1 MKKIFVGLVLC
12 AVALVMA
19 CESKPA
25 AKAAAPAPAAS
36 AGGFVWEGS
45 DVVIRI
51 AENKPY
57 NYQGLFEVPGLKVE
71 KDKRIVISIEGTSD
85 VDIALLKVFLVDNTS
100 GWTVL
105 SGYDDFST
113 EPIKAGEPFAMSH
126 TVMSVT
132 GANGPVGNKISFY
145 VEFGDAKAPATLNLS
160 SIKVEQK

>member
-1 MKKIFVGLVLC
+1 MKKLFVGFVVC

-25 AKAAAPAPAAS
+25 AKAAAPAATAS
-36 AGGFVWEGS
+36 SFVWEGS

-71 KDKRIVISIEGTSD
+71 KDKRVVVSIEGTSD
-85 VDIALLKVFLVDNTS
+85 VDIELLKVFLVDNAS

-113 EPIKAGEPFAMSH
+113 APIKAGEPFSISH
-126 TVMSVT
+126 TLMT
-132 GANGPVGNKISFY
+132 IARAAGDTGNKISFY
-145 VEFGDAKAPATLNLS
+145 VEFGDAKSPATLTLS